1 MSPGAL
7 EMGILLSTKNKSQ
20 LGFVQISSFLL
31 DVFYYLQFCHKCL
44 QVGIISPFV
53 IFFFP
58 KTSAFHTSG
67 PEPNSLLKIN

>member
-31 DVFYYLQFCHKCL
+31 DVFYYLQFCHKRL
-44 QVGIISPFV
+44 ELVSFPLSL
-53 IFFFP
+53 FFFSRLQLSMLVVQNL
-58 KTSAFHTSG
+58 TVC
-67 PEPNSLLKIN
+67 

>member
-31 DVFYYLQFCHKCL
+31 DVFYYLQFCHKRL

-53 IFFFP
+53 IFFF
-58 KTSAFHTSG
+58 KTSAFHASG